1 MGEVQTIHSLRIEPS
16 ENLGL
21 EFCDWE
27 PQSSWP
33 PAALKCESAELRELG
48 LRAL

>member
-21 EFCDWE
+21 EFCDQE

-33 PAALKCESAELRELG
+33 PAAFKKSPLSSESWG
-48 LRAL
+48 